1 MTDYCLDTNTIS
13 SVYRFYFRD
22 SFPSFWE
29 NFSVLVRSG
38 RAISVS
44 EVEIELSRSPGL
56 VSAVQELKELNH
68 EFFSLPSETE
78 QEFVAEIFS
87 VSRFRSLLGGGN
99 AARGNP
105 VADPFVVAKARASPG
120 MCVVTEEIYRP
131 NAAKIP
137 NVCEHF
143 NIECINLQQML
154 NREGWQF

>member
-13 SVYRFYFRD
+13 SIYRFYFRD

-29 NFSVLVRSG
+29 NFSDLVGSG
-38 RAISVS
+38 RASSVR

-56 VSAVQELKELNH
+56 VSAVHELRELNQ
-68 EFFSLPSETE
+68 ESFSQPSSTE
-78 QEFVAEIFS
+78 QEFVAEIFG
-87 VSRFRSLLGGGN
+87 VRRFRSLLGGGN

-105 VADPFVVAKARASPG
+105 VADPFVIAKARASPA

-137 NVCEHF
+137 NVCEYF
-143 NIECINLQQML
+143 NIECINLQQLMI
-154 NREGWQF
+154 REGWQF

>member
-13 SVYRFYFRD
+13 TIYRFYYRD

-29 NFSVLVRSG
+29 NFSDLVGSG
-38 RAISVS
+38 RAGSVS

-56 VSAVQELKELNH
+56 ISAVQELKELNQG
-68 EFFSLPSETE
+68 FFSLPSPTE
-78 QEFVAEIFS
+78 QEFVTEIFE
-87 VSRFRSLLGGGN
+87 VRRFRSLLVGGN

-105 VADPFVVAKARASPG
+105 VADPFVIAKARAFPG

-137 NVCEHF
+137 NVCEYF
-143 NIECINLQQML
+143 NIECINLQQL
-154 NREGWQF
+154 IIREGWQF